1 MSYRTLLKFPILGWM
16 WQFCTSR
23 YLQPRR
29 QSNERGQKEI
39 KKESCLQI
47 CFILYF
53 QNQIPVVNLYRARYY
68 SGKIQESLQNWIAVS
83 TTISESIED
92 KH

>member
-1 MSYRTLLKFPILGWM
+1 MNVTVLYFMLSAAQEAEQR
-16 WQFCTSR
+16 
-23 YLQPRR
+23 
-29 QSNERGQKEI
+29 ERAEGN
-39 KKESCLQI
+39 KESCLQI